1 VAYSIRLD
9 LPGGGVTW
17 AHPSDFAW
25 CAFAVCRFDPAF
37 HKLSMGTAVPSLAE
51 GAVGEAANQCD
62 WKQPQPETQFTQHH
76 NVSKEGTLMKSI
88 LNNTC
93 VNSSLTATEP
103 LNSQEVQLRAYELYE
118 QRGRE
123 HGHDV
128 EDWLQ
133 AEAEIV
139 MQEAAPS
146 PIESIAA

>member
-1 VAYSIRLD
+1 
-9 LPGGGVTW
+9 
-17 AHPSDFAW
+17 
-25 CAFAVCRFDPAF
+25 
-37 HKLSMGTAVPSLAE
+37 
-51 GAVGEAANQCD
+51 
-62 WKQPQPETQFTQHH
+62 
-76 NVSKEGTLMKSI
+76 MKPI

-103 LNSQEVQLRAYELYE
+103 LNGQQIQLRAYELYE